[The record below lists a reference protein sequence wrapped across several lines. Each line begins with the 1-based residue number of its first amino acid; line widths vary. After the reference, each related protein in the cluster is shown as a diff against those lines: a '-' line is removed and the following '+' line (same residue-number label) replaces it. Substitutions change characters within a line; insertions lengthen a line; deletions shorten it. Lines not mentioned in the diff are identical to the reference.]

1 MSSLPVRALRCVGVW
16 VLLALLAVPLAASG
30 HHHEPLRT
38 AADSCTQCAAVGSLS
53 AASLHAAPQITF
65 VLCAF
70 AHQPL
75 SQSAPDSVFAVAHAA
90 RAPPSAD
97 ASRPA

>member
-1 MSSLPVRALRCVGVW
+1 MGSLPVRALRCVGVW

-38 AADSCTQCAAVGSLS
+38 AADCTQCAAVGSLS

-65 VLCAF
+65 VVCAY

-90 RAPPSAD
+90 RAPPLAD
-97 ASRPA
+97 SQRPA